1 MTSSS
6 PKSIV
11 SEFAKLF
18 NPQFWDSFFITARD
32 TAGHVVLILLVY
44 ALLRFTLRRLIG
56 GVIVPMAAKTERTS
70 SAAQAARVKTLAGLL
85 NSIVSYLLMFV
96 FGVMLLRAFNLDPL
110 PLLTTAS
117 VAGLAVGFGAQKLVK
132 DVISG
137 FFILLE
143 NQYSV
148 GDFVTIGSVTGVVE
162 TVGMRTTLVRDEV
175 GKLYILSNGDITQ
188 VCNQSRGAVAT
199 FIEIGVAAATD
210 IAKAT
215 EIIESAGADLMRERP
230 DLDLKEAPKVQ
241 GLGAMDAAKITLRV
255 TCLVDTPAHLTEAQ
269 LALRG
274 LIYKRLGEA
283 SIAFA

>member
-1 MTSSS
+1 MH
-6 PKSIV
+6 ILG
-11 SEFAKLF
+11 EIF
-18 NPQFWDSFFITARD
+18 NPEFWKTFLVTARD
-32 TAGHVVLILLVY
+32 TAGHVLLILLVY
-44 ALLRFTLRRLIG
+44 VLLRFTLRRLIS

-148 GDFVTIGSVTGVVE
+148 GDFVTIGSVTGTVE
-162 TVGMRTTLVRDEV
+162 TVGMRTTLIRDEV
-175 GKLYILSNGDITQ
+175 GKLNILSNGDITQ
-188 VCNQSRGAVAT
+188 VCNQSRGPVAT
-199 FIEIGVAAATD
+199 YIEVGIAAAAD
-210 IAKAT
+210 ISQAT
-215 EIIESAGADLMRERP
+215 EIIEKAGEELMKERADLE
-230 DLDLKEAPKVQ
+230 LKEAPKVQ

-255 TCLVDTPAHLTEAQ
+255 SCLVTSPTHLMEAQ

-274 LIYKRLGEA
+274 LIHKRLGEA